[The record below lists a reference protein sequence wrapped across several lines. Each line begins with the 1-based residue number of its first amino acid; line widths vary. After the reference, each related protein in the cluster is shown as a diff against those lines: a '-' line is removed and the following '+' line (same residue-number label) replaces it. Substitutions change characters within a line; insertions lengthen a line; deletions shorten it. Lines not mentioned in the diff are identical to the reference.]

1 MLKDVD
7 SHNYSIAFIIAGFI
21 ASILTFLFFRCYFL
35 TSFLV
40 LLVLQNIVTRKKT
53 QTAK

>member
-21 ASILTFLFFRCYFL
+21 VSLLTFLFYMKF
-35 TSFLV
+35 
-40 LLVLQNIVTRKKT
+40 
-53 QTAK
+53 